1 MKLRI
6 GNGIDIHKLS
16 PGESLLLGGIKI
28 QSSVSIVAH
37 SDGDILIHALVDSIL
52 GALSLG
58 DIGTYFP
65 SDDLNFKNID
75 SSTFLNFSLQE
86 MKKLKYKILNTD
98 LTIILQSPSIKEYN
112 NEIRKNLSTML
123 DINLSQVSLKA
134 TTTDHLGFI
143 GQKEGIGVLATTLLI
158 CDEN

>member
-6 GNGIDIHKLS
+6 GNGIDVHKLS

-65 SDDLNFKNID
+65 SDDLNYKNID

-86 MKKLKYKILNTD
+86 MEKLKYKILNTD
-98 LTIILQSPSIKEYN
+98 LTVILQSPSIKEYN
-112 NEIRKNLSTML
+112 NEIRKNLSTIL
-123 DINLSQVSLKA
+123 GINLSQVSLKA

-158 CDEN
+158 HDEN

>member
-6 GNGIDIHKLS
+6 GNGIDVHKLS

-28 QSSVSIVAH
+28 QSSVSIIAH

-52 GALSLG
+52 GGLSLG

-65 SDDLNFKNID
+65 SDDLKLKNVN
-75 SSTFLNFSLQE
+75 SVTFLNFSLKE
-86 MKKLKYKILNTD
+86 MKKLKYRILNTD
-98 LTIILQSPSIKEYN
+98 LTIILQSPSIKRYN
-112 NEIRKNLSTML
+112 CEIRESLSAML

-134 TTTDHLGFI
+134 TTTDKLGFI
-143 GQKEGIGVLATTLLI
+143 GQKKGIGVLATTLLI
-158 CDEN
+158 CDGN

>member
-6 GNGIDIHKLS
+6 GHGIDVHKLS
-16 PGESLLLGGIKI
+16 PGENLLLGGIKI
-28 QSSVSIVAH
+28 QSSVGIVAH

-65 SDDLNFKNID
+65 SDDLKLKNIN
-75 SSTFLNFSLQE
+75 SNIFLTFSLQE

-112 NEIRKNLSTML
+112 NEIRKNLSAML
-123 DINLSQVSLKA
+123 DINLNQVSLKA